1 MSHQLCAI
9 SQRYGGINVDKLFY
23 PKSVVVIGV
32 SNRPDNLARNI
43 VENLFEFQFNGE
55 IILVGRK
62 EGVLFGRKICTSMDQ
77 LPDGID
83 VAVILTP
90 ASTVP
95 GILES
100 CGRKKI
106 RWAIIETGGFREYS
120 QEGAQL
126 EKEVLQIARK
136 WGIRIVGPN
145 GIGIINIDNGFVVPF
160 VKLKRGPVSKGK
172 ISILAQSGGVLLAYA
187 NLLTS
192 ANVGLSKTVSMG
204 NKIDLNEI
212 DYLKYL
218 IEDPQTEIIGLY
230 LESLERGRELMDI
243 ARSTSKP
250 IILHKANTGESSRHI
265 AKLHTAA
272 LANDDKIVEAAL
284 RQADIIRTKDFR
296 SFVNAV
302 KILSLPPVKGKN
314 LVIIS
319 RSGGIG
325 VVAADS
331 AERHGF
337 RLLPPDKAL
346 QERFHSLFRAKVIQP
361 TNPLD
366 LGDLFNF
373 DLYTNILQQVLK
385 FPVVDGILFMHGAT
399 AEEKEPS
406 RRFIQAMKDLSI
418 QYQKPVALQYNT
430 DEEEL
435 AYIKRAFDYP
445 IFTEPE
451 DALTALAI
459 SRDHYRKLNILK
471 ENPPS
476 FPVNH
481 DRVKDIFQKVKRE
494 KRDSLLLHEAFGVLQ
509 AYGIPVADYQSLHR
523 KEEIEKAMEK
533 IAPPL
538 ALKVVSKDISHK
550 SDVGGVIL
558 NLQTFR
564 EIEEAYD
571 RIEKI
576 TPQESSVVL
585 IQKMVSGGKEVIL
598 GGKRDPSFGPV
609 VLFGLGGIFVEVLQ
623 EASLRIAPINR
634 FEAEEMISE
643 LKGAAI
649 LKGIR
654 GERPSDRDSL
664 IENLLRLSQL
674 MVEFPEIEGIDI
686 NPVKVLEKGTVAV
699 DARILLTAN
708 TAKEQSA

>member
-1 MSHQLCAI
+1 MDQ
-9 SQRYGGINVDKLFY
+9 LFY

-32 SNRPDNLARNI
+32 SERSDNLARAI

-55 IILVGRK
+55 IFLVGK
-62 EGVLFGRKICTSMDQ
+62 KDGILFGRRICTSMED
-77 LPDGID
+77 LRVGID

-90 ASTVP
+90 APTVP

-100 CGRKKI
+100 CGQKGI

-120 QEGAQL
+120 EEGAQL
-126 EKEVLQIARK
+126 ENEILQIARK

-145 GIGIINIDNGFVVPF
+145 GIGIMNVHNGFVVPF

-172 ISILAQSGGVLLAYA
+172 ISILAQSGGVLLTYA

-192 ANVGLSKTVSMG
+192 TNVGLSKIVSMG
-204 NKIDLNEI
+204 NKMDLNEI
-212 DYLKYL
+212 DYLHYL
-218 IEDPQTEIIGLY
+218 IQDPQTEIIGLY
-230 LESLERGRELMDI
+230 LESLEQGKKLMDI

-250 IILHKANTGESSRHI
+250 IILHKANTGEGSRHI

-272 LANDDKIVEAAL
+272 LANDDRVVEAAL
-284 RQADIIRTKDFR
+284 KQADIIRTKDFR

-302 KILSLPPVKGKN
+302 KILSLPPIKGKN

-346 QERFHSLFRAKVIQP
+346 QERFHSFFRAKVIQP

-373 DLYTNILQQVLK
+373 DLYTNILEQVLK
-385 FPVVDGILFMHGAT
+385 FPMVDGILFMHGAT

-406 RRFIQAMKDLSI
+406 RRFIQAVKDLSI

-435 AYIKRAFDYP
+435 AYIKRALDYP

-459 SRDHYRKLNILK
+459 SRDHYRKQNILK
-471 ENPPS
+471 EKPPLYS
-476 FPVNH
+476 VES
-481 DRVKDIFQKVKRE
+481 DRVKSLFQKAKGE
-494 KRDSLLLHEAFGVLQ
+494 KRDPLLPEAFDVLK
-509 AYGIPVADYQSLHR
+509 AYGIPVADYQVVHR
-523 KEEIEKAMEK
+523 KEELKKAMEK
-533 IAPPL
+533 MEGPIT
-538 ALKVVSKDISHK
+538 LKVISPEILHK

-558 NLQTFR
+558 NIGHLS
-564 EIEEAYD
+564 EAEEAF
-571 RIEKI
+571 EKI
-576 TPQESSVVL
+576 KKLSRGGSSDIL
-585 IQKMVSGGKEVIL
+585 IQKMVLDGKEVIL
-598 GGKRDPSFGPV
+598 GAKRDPSFGPV
-609 VLFGLGGIFVEVLQ
+609 LLFGLGGIYVEFLQ
-623 EASLRIAPINR
+623 ETSLRIAPVNR
-634 FEAEEMISE
+634 FEVEEMISE
-643 LKGAAI
+643 LKSTII

-654 GERPSDRDSL
+654 GERPSDRDAL
-664 IENLLRLSQL
+664 IDNLLRLSQL
-674 MVEFPEIEGIDI
+674 MMDFPEIEGIDI
-686 NPVKVLEKGTVAV
+686 NPVKVLEKGAIAV
-699 DARILLTAN
+699 DARILLTR
-708 TAKEQSA
+708 

>member
-1 MSHQLCAI
+1 
-9 SQRYGGINVDKLFY
+9 
-23 PKSVVVIGV
+23 VVVVGV
-32 SNRPDNLARNI
+32 SERPDNLARNI

-55 IILVGRK
+55 IFFVGK
-62 EGVLFGRKICTSMDQ
+62 KGGILFGRRICTSMED
-77 LPDGID
+77 LHEGID

-90 ASTVP
+90 ALTVP

-100 CGRKKI
+100 CGQKGI

-120 QEGAQL
+120 EEGAQL
-126 EKEVLQIARK
+126 ENEILQIARK

-145 GIGIINIDNGFVVPF
+145 GIGLMNIHNGFVVPF
-160 VKLKRGPVSKGK
+160 SKLKRGPVSKGK
-172 ISILAQSGGVLLAYA
+172 ISILSQSGGVLLAYA

-192 ANVGLSKTVSMG
+192 ANVGLSKIVSMG
-204 NKIDLNEI
+204 NKLDLNEI

-218 IEDPQTEIIGLY
+218 IEDPQTEIIGIY
-230 LESLERGRELMDI
+230 LESLEKGRELMDI

-302 KILSLPPVKGKN
+302 KILSLPPMKGKN

-346 QERFHSLFRAKVIQP
+346 QERFHSFFRAKVIQP

-399 AEEKEPS
+399 AEEKDPS
-406 RRFIQAMKDLSI
+406 RRFVQAVKDLSI

-435 AYIKRAFDYP
+435 AYIKRALDYP
-445 IFTEPE
+445 IFAEPE
-451 DALTALAI
+451 DALMALAV

-471 ENPPS
+471 EKPTFFS
-476 FPVNH
+476 VNR
-481 DRVKDIFQKVKRE
+481 DRVEHLFQKARGE
-494 KRDSLLLHEAFGVLQ
+494 ERDLLLPEAFEVLQ
-509 AYGIPVADYQSLHR
+509 AYGISVADYQVAQGRGDLQ
-523 KEEIEKAMEK
+523 KAMEK
-533 IAPPL
+533 LGIPV
-538 ALKVVSKDISHK
+538 ALKVVSPEISHK
-550 SDVGGVIL
+550 SDMGGVML
-558 NLQTFR
+558 NLNDFSQA
-564 EIEEAYD
+564 EKAY
-571 RIEKI
+571 EKI
-576 TPQESSVVL
+576 HSLNQGKVAGVL
-585 IQKMVSGGKEVIL
+585 VQKMIPDGKEVIL
-598 GGKRDPSFGPV
+598 GSKRDPSFGPV
-609 VLFGLGGIFVEVLQ
+609 VLFGLGGIYVEILK
-623 EASLRIAPINR
+623 ETSLRVAPINR
-634 FEAEEMISE
+634 SEAEEMISE
-643 LKGAAI
+643 TKGSDI
-649 LKGIR
+649 FKGLR
-654 GERPSDRDSL
+654 GEKPLDTEALVES
-664 IENLLRLSQL
+664 LLRLSQL
-674 MVEFPEIEGIDI
+674 VADFPEIEGIDI
-686 NPVKVLEKGTVAV
+686 NPVKVLEKGAVAV
-699 DARILLTAN
+699 DARILLAR
-708 TAKEQSA
+708 

>member
-1 MSHQLCAI
+1 
-9 SQRYGGINVDKLFY
+9 
-23 PKSVVVIGV
+23 VVVVGV
-32 SNRPDNLARNI
+32 SERPDNLARNI
-43 VENLFEFQFNGE
+43 VENLFEFQFGGE
-55 IILVGRK
+55 IFFVGK
-62 EGVLFGRKICTSMDQ
+62 KGGILFGRRICTSMED
-77 LPDGID
+77 LHEGID

-100 CGRKKI
+100 CGQKGI

-120 QEGAQL
+120 EEGA
-126 EKEVLQIARK
+126 ELQNEILHIARK

-145 GIGIINIDNGFVVPF
+145 GIGLMNVHNGFVVPF
-160 VKLKRGPVSKGK
+160 VKLRRGPVSKGK

-192 ANVGLSKTVSMG
+192 ANVGLSKIVSMG
-204 NKIDLNEI
+204 NKMDLNEI
-212 DYLKYL
+212 DYLKYF

-302 KILSLPPVKGKN
+302 KILSLPPIKGKN

-337 RLLPPDKAL
+337 RLLPPDKTL
-346 QERFHSLFRAKVIQP
+346 QERFHSFFRAKVIQP

-373 DLYTNILQQVLK
+373 DLYTNILQQVLQ

-406 RRFIQAMKDLSI
+406 RRFIQAVKDLST

-435 AYIKRAFDYP
+435 AYIKRALDYP
-445 IFTEPE
+445 IFAEPE
-451 DALTALAI
+451 DALMALAV

-471 ENPPS
+471 EKPTL
-476 FPVNH
+476 FRVN
-481 DRVKDIFQKVKRE
+481 RSQVESLIQRARNE
-494 KRDSLLLHEAFGVLQ
+494 KRDLLLPEAFEVLQ
-509 AYGIPVADYQSLHR
+509 AYGISIAGYQVVQKKNDLQKAMDELGKPVAL
-523 KEEIEKAMEK
+523 K
-533 IAPPL
+533 I
-538 ALKVVSKDISHK
+538 VSPEISHK
-550 SDVGGVIL
+550 SDVGGVVL
-558 NLQTFR
+558 NLNHFSQ
-564 EIEEAYD
+564 A
-571 RIEKI
+571 EKAFEKMD
-576 TPQESSVVL
+576 TLNEGKTAGVL
-585 IQKMVSGGKEVIL
+585 VQKMIPDGKEVIL
-598 GGKRDPSFGPV
+598 GAKRDPSFGPV
-609 VLFGLGGIFVEVLQ
+609 VLFGLGGIYVEVLQ
-623 EASLRIAPINR
+623 ETSLRIAPINR

-643 LKGAAI
+643 LKSTAI
-649 LKGIR
+649 LRGIR

-664 IENLLRLSQL
+664 VEYLLRLSQL
-674 MVEFPEIEGIDI
+674 MVDFPEIGGVDI
-686 NPVKVLEKGTVAV
+686 NPLIVLEKGAVAV
-699 DARILLTAN
+699 DARIHIN
-708 TAKEQSA
+708 RQSA